1 MATKEIV
8 IDLSRSGEQY
18 VAAIKEALA
27 KINFRPEP
35 TPIYDTLV
43 EEFWPRRWITLDTT
57 GEVRFL
63 DESLH

>member
-1 MATKEIV
+1 MATADIN
-8 IDLSRSGEQY
+8 INIIGNALTGE
-18 VAAIKEALA
+18 
-27 KINFRPEP
+27 KIMELMSKIRGVEP

-57 GEVRFL
+57 GKVRFL

>member
-1 MATKEIV
+1 MANKEV
-8 IDLSRSGEQY
+8 F
-18 VAAIKEALA
+18 
-27 KINFRPEP
+27 INLKVDTGPWVSQIQEFLRKMNVPVEP